1 MKDETKNMVKEYTV
15 LKQKLFEETHYRRL
29 AYTTA
34 RDLYGVYDH
43 KTGVAFE
50 RFRALYTLI
59 EETPFLE
66 DEYNA
71 WVKEQ
76 DDAE

>member
-29 AYTTA
+29 AYIAA
-34 RDLYGVYDH
+34 RDLYGEYSNITD
-43 KTGVAFE
+43 VAFE
-50 RFRALYTLI
+50 RFRALYIII

-66 DEYNA
+66 DEYKA

-76 DDAE
+76 EDAE